1 MWVLCLPRKSF
12 SHSSRQ
18 SDLELWPL
26 PRGAGIRSMY
36 NQLCG
41 NVVLGTEPRALCM
54 HSAHRAM
61 VPSPV
66 QLHYLF
72 ATWGSPQSRDIKGN
86 ILEISNS
93 IYFVTIV
100 FVIPRSMV
108 AVYSE
113 FGVLIYTRC
122 VCVCPSML
130 MCRSVHNC
138 TDD

>member
-54 HSAHRAM
+54 LGSTLPTEPHSSQGTLC
-61 VPSPV
+61 P
-66 QLHYLF
+66 LF
-72 ATWGSPQSRDIKGN
+72 TIRFPKRSDSTCLGTRCLD
-86 ILEISNS
+86 SNS
-93 IYFVTIV
+93 GSTTF
-100 FVIPRSMV
+100 SAM
-108 AVYSE
+108 
-113 FGVLIYTRC
+113 
-122 VCVCPSML
+122 
-130 MCRSVHNC
+130 
-138 TDD
+138 